1 MSQDNGWVP
10 PGATSKPDILFLL
23 NDSFNLDASDS
34 DYYLTGCPSGK
45 GCSLQ
50 IRSSNGQDILYQ
62 YPASGTKSNII
73 KIGTKLSGCK
83 LYLFVSKNRNIDFM
97 GTNADP
103 IAGIIIT
110 PMIRNYN
117 KSGNNTTYEPYL
129 AIAVQSVEVSNE
141 QISIAGD
148 IGPLLDQGEPFWASR
163 AKLVHGGVVFD
174 LVKGDDVS
182 ATWSQTGFFSSWA
195 TGIMCN
201 TRNFIVDG
209 NLVTWGGQSTVVAN
223 TTSYGKRAISTSLSV
238 ESYVSDCGSGQLS
251 TDSMAI
257 PEYIPIGDI
266 RYNPNKTYFYYN
278 ETANAFLLEEEDL
291 TDEATFYRLR
301 NSLFEFNTNH
311 YAVSGIIFDSI
322 FTEIADSASTS
333 YHVFL
338 QKYGAGDCYPAKRE
352 AGGFRVIG
360 TPGLSFAWEVKV
372 KKKSASQGELVSNDV
387 GSYDLSDRYAEMDYY
402 NQYPYQG

>member
-1 MSQDNGWVP
+1 
-10 PGATSKPDILFLL
+10 
-23 NDSFNLDASDS
+23 
-34 DYYLTGCPSGK
+34 
-45 GCSLQ
+45 
-50 IRSSNGQDILYQ
+50 
-62 YPASGTKSNII
+62 
-73 KIGTKLSGCK
+73 
-83 LYLFVSKNRNIDFM
+83 M
-97 GTNADP
+97 GTNANP
-103 IAGIIIT
+103 NAGIVIT
-110 PMIRNYN
+110 PMIRNYK

-148 IGPLLDQGEPFWASR
+148 IGPLLNQGEPFWASR

-201 TRNFIVDG
+201 TKNFIVDG

-402 NQYPYQG
+402 NQYPY